1 MRHAILAVIL
11 ACLTLPAGAELYK
24 WVDSQGKVHYSDRP
38 PPNAAQKSTTMKGAV
53 SAPAPAATASP
64 APQKTIKEQEL
75 EYRQRKAEE
84 AEAAAKAQKEAD
96 MRAQN
101 CRNARGNLNTY
112 TEGGRVVRFNAQGER
127 EYVGDEERVREIERW
142 QREVER
148 WCSPGRS

>member
-1 MRHAILAVIL
+1 MKQWILA
-11 ACLTLPAGAELYK
+11 LTLAALVAPAQAELYK

-38 PPNAAQKSTTMKGAV
+38 PPNAAQKAATMKAPP
-53 SAPAPAATASP
+53 PAPAAAASP

-96 MRAQN
+96 VRAQN

-127 EYVGDEERVREIERW
+127 EYVSDEERAREIERW
-142 QREVER
+142 KSEVSR
-148 WCSPGRS
+148 WCSPGDS